1 MTWRY
6 YLLLG
11 FLGLSVSV
19 AVAAFQPAPGYMD
32 ADYYAA
38 NGLQLASGRGFTEP
52 FLWNYL
58 DNPSGL
64 PHPSHAY
71 WMPLASLLAAA
82 GAALF
87 RTSSWSALRIG
98 FMAVTACI
106 PPVTAALS
114 FSWSS
119 RRDLALAAGLLAVFP
134 AFYLPFLSTTDTFGP
149 YLLLGGLFFLAL
161 NMRSA
166 HFRALILGLLA
177 GLMHLSRAD
186 GMLWLAMA
194 LLAVIFI
201 KSETP
206 KRQSSALL
214 LSLLLCFVGYF
225 VVMGP
230 WLYRN
235 VSVFGTPLAPGGSR
249 SLWLRQY
256 DQLFSYPA
264 LSLNFSSW
272 WESGLAAILKAR
284 LWALGMNLAN
294 AFGVQS
300 EVLLLPLIGTGLW
313 VLRRDRRVRLAILG
327 WLLTIG
333 AMTVAFPFAGARG
346 GFLHSGAA
354 LQPVWWAVAL
364 VGLDQLVDWTAHLR
378 DWNRRRA
385 GTLFGWALIIAAA
398 LVSVGV
404 VYGRVIGRF
413 NGAPVWG
420 QEGAAYQRI
429 GEYLSSQGAEAASV
443 VIVAN
448 PPGFYLASGH
458 PAIAVPD
465 GDVGTIRELAGRYGA
480 QYLVLEKDSTPAI
493 LEPLYLHPDGQTG
506 LQYLGEVE
514 EARIFVIHP

>member
-1 MTWRY
+1 MTWRH

-11 FLGLSVSV
+11 LLGLVVGTGV
-19 AVAAFQPAPGYMD
+19 AVFQPVPGYMD

-98 FMAVTACI
+98 FLALAACI
-106 PPVTAALS
+106 PPVTTALS

-119 RRDLALAAGLLAVFP
+119 RRDLALASGLLAVFS

-149 YLLLGGLFFLAL
+149 YMLLGGLFFLSL
-161 NMRSA
+161 NIRSA
-166 HFRALILGLLA
+166 HFKALILGLLA

-186 GMLWLAMA
+186 GLLWLAMG
-194 LLAVIFI
+194 LLAVICL
-201 KSETP
+201 KSETQ
-206 KRQSSALL
+206 KRQLPALL
-214 LSLLLCFVGYF
+214 LSLFLCLAGYL

-235 VSVFGTPLAPGGSR
+235 VSVFGTALAPGGFR
-249 SLWLRQY
+249 SLWLTRY

-264 LSLNFSSW
+264 LPLNFSSW
-272 WESGLAAILKAR
+272 WASGLAAILKAR

-294 AFGVQS
+294 ALAVQA
-300 EVLLLPLIGTGLW
+300 EILLLPLIGVGLW
-313 VLRRDRRVRLAILG
+313 VLRRDRRVQLAILG

-333 AMTVAFPFAGARG
+333 AMTLVFPFAGARG

-354 LQPVWWAVAL
+354 LQPIWWTVAL
-364 VGLDQLVDWTAHLR
+364 IGLDRLVDWAAHLR
-378 DWNRRRA
+378 GWNRRQS
-385 GTLFGWALIIAAA
+385 GTLFGWALLIAVA
-398 LVSVGV
+398 LVSVVV

-413 NGAPVWG
+413 SGAPAWG
-420 QEGAAYQRI
+420 RENAAYQLV
-429 GEYLSSQGAEAASV
+429 GEYLASQGAELESV

-465 GDVGTIRELAGRYGA
+465 GDIETIRELAGRYDA
-480 QYLVLEKDSTPAI
+480 QYLVLEKNSTPAR
-493 LEPLYLHPDGQTG
+493 LEPVYLHPDGQTG
-506 LQYLGEVE
+506 LRYLGEVE
-514 EARIFVIHP
+514 EARIFVIQP